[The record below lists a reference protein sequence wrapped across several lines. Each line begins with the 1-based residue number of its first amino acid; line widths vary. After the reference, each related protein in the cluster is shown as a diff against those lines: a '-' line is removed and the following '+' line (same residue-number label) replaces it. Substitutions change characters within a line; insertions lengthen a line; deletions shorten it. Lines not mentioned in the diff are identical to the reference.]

1 MPPWEAWLNCRRLC
15 LALGLVLQERAHY
28 ASELEAL
35 IEQTE
40 GMMAERAQVRGW
52 GSWE

>member
-1 MPPWEAWLNCRRLC
+1 MLPFHTLSTDPW
-15 LALGLVLQERAHY
+15 QERAHY

-40 GMMAERAQVRGW
+40 PMLAERAQVG
-52 GSWE
+52 